1 MNYTTQVTNEEQ
13 TKNIAAHL
21 AKFAKAGYLV
31 ILEGQLGAGKTTF
44 TKGFAQGLG
53 IQKVIKSPTYTLIR
67 EYKQGRLPLYH
78 MDMYRLEEVGG
89 GDLGLEEY
97 VTGDGVVMMEWAT
110 FVEDELPEERLVVKL
125 DRDEENISNRT
136 ITLIPHGKE
145 YISWLADFQK
155 DLAGEKN
162 E

>member
-13 TKNIAAHL
+13 TKDIAAHL
-21 AKFAKAGYLV
+21 AKFAKAGHLV

-110 FVEDELPEERLVVKL
+110 FVEDELPQERLVVKL
-125 DRDEENISNRT
+125 ERDEDNISNRT
-136 ITLIPHGKE
+136 ITLIPHGEE

-155 DLAGEKN
+155 DLAGEA
-162 E
+162 